1 MHTTYIR
8 TCAYQGV
15 RNVSFSEN
23 FANVLNG
30 GSLEVLE
37 KSGQHVVKDSF

>member
-1 MHTTYIR
+1 MIGITHRR

-23 FANVLNG
+23 FVCVLNG
-30 GSLEVLE
+30 WPHTLIVL
-37 KSGQHVVKDSF
+37 SGKLIF